1 MSDGKAIVKKIYK
14 IPGMQAIIAL
24 AVIVIFFSI
33 ASSSYRNFGTYA
45 SILQHSAILG
55 IVACG
60 STLILISGGLDLS
73 VGSIMALTTC
83 FVGIIL
89 TNNNAMIVPAIL
101 AGTAIGGV
109 CGLVN
114 GTIIVTTG
122 IPAIIVTMGMMNIAK
137 GIALIIGAGKDLS
150 KFPEEF
156 TMLGT
161 GLIFPM
167 IFLLAS
173 ALLVFFIL
181 TRTRLG
187 FNAYAIGGKEEVA
200 RLSGIKVKKMRVIYY
215 TLGGLFAGL
224 AGTIQTAKFDFASP
238 NRGVGWELQAIAA
251 VVIGGTSLFGGIGGV
266 WRTII
271 GVLIIKS
278 LDTGLIHLGVGS
290 YYQKIATGIVII
302 LAVMVDSLQR
312 KKHV

>member
-1 MSDGKAIVKKIYK
+1 M
-14 IPGMQAIIAL
+14 IAL
-24 AVIVIFFSI
+24 AVIVIFFSL
-33 ASSSYRNFGTYA
+33 ASSSFRNFSTYA
-45 SILQHSAILG
+45 SILQHSTILG

-73 VGSIMALTTC
+73 VGSVMALTTC

-101 AGTAIGGV
+101 AGTAVGGL

-114 GTIIVTTG
+114 GAIIVSTG

-150 KFPEEF
+150 RFPEEF

-167 IFLLAS
+167 IFLFAS
-173 ALLVFFIL
+173 ALIVYLVL

-187 FNAYAIGGKEEVA
+187 FNSFAIGGNEEVA

>member
-1 MSDGKAIVKKIYK
+1 
-14 IPGMQAIIAL
+14 
-24 AVIVIFFSI
+24 
-33 ASSSYRNFGTYA
+33 
-45 SILQHSAILG
+45 
-55 IVACG
+55 
-60 STLILISGGLDLS
+60 
-73 VGSIMALTTC
+73 
-83 FVGIIL
+83 
-89 TNNNAMIVPAIL
+89 
-101 AGTAIGGV
+101 
-109 CGLVN
+109 
-114 GTIIVTTG
+114 
-122 IPAIIVTMGMMNIAK
+122 MMNIAK

>member
-1 MSDGKAIVKKIYK
+1 MPDGKAMIKKFFR
-14 IPGMQAIIAL
+14 IPGMQAMIAL
-24 AVIVIFFSI
+24 AAIIIFFSI
-33 ASSSYRNFGTYA
+33 ASSSYRNFSTYA
-45 SILQHSAILG
+45 SILQHSTILG

-73 VGSIMALTTC
+73 VGSVMALTTC

-101 AGTAIGGV
+101 AGTAVGGL

-114 GTIIVTTG
+114 GAIIVSTG

-150 KFPEEF
+150 RFPEEF

-167 IFLLAS
+167 IFLLSS
-173 ALLVFFIL
+173 ALIVYLVL

-187 FNAYAIGGKEEVA
+187 FNSFAIGGNEEVA
-200 RLSGIKVKKMRVIYY
+200 RLSGIKVKKLRVIYY

>member
-1 MSDGKAIVKKIYK
+1 MPDGKAMIKRIFR
-14 IPGMQAIIAL
+14 IPGMQAMIAL
-24 AVIVIFFSI
+24 AVIVIFFSL
-33 ASSSYRNFGTYA
+33 ASSSFRNFSTYA
-45 SILQHSAILG
+45 SILQHSTILG

-73 VGSIMALTTC
+73 VGSVMALTTC

-101 AGTAIGGV
+101 AGTAVGGL

-114 GTIIVTTG
+114 GAIIVSTG

-150 KFPEEF
+150 RFPEEF

-167 IFLLAS
+167 IFLFAS
-173 ALLVFFIL
+173 ALIVYLVL

-187 FNAYAIGGKEEVA
+187 FNSFAIGGNEEVA

>member
-1 MSDGKAIVKKIYK
+1 MPDGKAMIKKFFR
-14 IPGMQAIIAL
+14 IPGMQAMIAL
-24 AVIVIFFSI
+24 AAIIIFFSI
-33 ASSSYRNFGTYA
+33 ASSSYRNFSTYA
-45 SILQHSAILG
+45 SILKHSTILG

-73 VGSIMALTTC
+73 VGSVMALTTC

-101 AGTAIGGV
+101 AGTAVGGL

-114 GTIIVTTG
+114 GAIIVSTG

-150 KFPEEF
+150 RFPEEF

-167 IFLLAS
+167 IFLLSS
-173 ALLVFFIL
+173 ALIVYLVL

-187 FNAYAIGGKEEVA
+187 FNSFAIGGNEEVA
-200 RLSGIKVKKMRVIYY
+200 RLSGIKVKKLRVIYY

>member
-1 MSDGKAIVKKIYK
+1 MPDGKAMIKNFFR
-14 IPGMQAIIAL
+14 IPGMQAMIAL
-24 AVIVIFFSI
+24 AAIIIFFSI
-33 ASSSYRNFGTYA
+33 ASSSYRNFSTYA
-45 SILQHSAILG
+45 SILQHSTILG

-73 VGSIMALTTC
+73 VGSVMALTTC

-101 AGTAIGGV
+101 AGTAVGGL

-114 GTIIVTTG
+114 GAIIVSTG

-150 KFPEEF
+150 RFPEEF

-167 IFLLAS
+167 IFLLSS
-173 ALLVFFIL
+173 ALIVYLVL

-187 FNAYAIGGKEEVA
+187 FNSFAIGGNEEVA
-200 RLSGIKVKKMRVIYY
+200 RLSGIKVKKLRVIYY

>member
-1 MSDGKAIVKKIYK
+1 MPDVKALIKRIFR
-14 IPGMQAIIAL
+14 IPGMQAMMAL

-33 ASSSYRNFGTYA
+33 ASSSYRNFSTYA
-45 SILQHSAILG
+45 SILQHSTILG

-73 VGSIMALTTC
+73 VGSVMALTTC

-101 AGTAIGGV
+101 AGTAVGAV

-114 GTIIVTTG
+114 GAIIVSTG

-150 KFPEEF
+150 RFPEEF

-167 IFLLAS
+167 IFLLGS
-173 ALLVFFIL
+173 VLIVFFVL

-187 FNAYAIGGKEEVA
+187 FNSFAIGGNEEVA

-238 NRGVGWELQAIAA
+238 NRGVGWELQTIAA

>member
-1 MSDGKAIVKKIYK
+1 MSDGKAIVKKIFG
-14 IPGMQAIIAL
+14 IPGMQAVIAL
-24 AVIVIFFSI
+24 AAILIFFSI
-33 ASSSYRNFGTYA
+33 ASPSYRDLDTFA

-60 STLILISGGLDLS
+60 ATLVLISGGLDLS

-83 FVGIIL
+83 VVGIIL
-89 TNNNAMIVPAIL
+89 ANDNSMIVPAIL
-101 AGTAIGGV
+101 AGTAIGAV
-109 CGLVN
+109 CGLIS

-122 IPAIIVTMGMMNIAK
+122 IPAIIVTLGMMNIAK

-167 IFLLAS
+167 IFMLGSILIMYF
-173 ALLVFFIL
+173 VL
-181 TRTRLG
+181 TRTKLG
-187 FNAYAIGGKEEVA
+187 FNAFAIGGNEEVA

-224 AGTIQTAKFDFASP
+224 AGTIQTAKFDFATP

-312 KKHV
+312 RKHV

>member
-1 MSDGKAIVKKIYK
+1 MPDVKALIKRIFR
-14 IPGMQAIIAL
+14 IPGMQAMMAL

-33 ASSSYRNFGTYA
+33 ASSSYRNFSTYA
-45 SILQHSAILG
+45 SILQHSTILG

-73 VGSIMALTTC
+73 VGSVMALTTC

-101 AGTAIGGV
+101 AGTAVGAV

-114 GTIIVTTG
+114 GAIIVSTG

-150 KFPEEF
+150 RFPEEF

-167 IFLLAS
+167 IFLLGS
-173 ALLVFFIL
+173 VLIVFFVL

-187 FNAYAIGGKEEVA
+187 FNSFAIGGNEEVA

>member
-1 MSDGKAIVKKIYK
+1 MSDGIASLKKFFR

-33 ASSSYRNFGTYA
+33 ASPSYRNIGTYA

-55 IVACG
+55 IVTCG
-60 STLILISGGLDLS
+60 STLILIAGGLDLS

-89 TNNNAMIVPAIL
+89 TNNNEMILPAIL

-109 CGLVN
+109 CGLLN

-122 IPAIIVTMGMMNIAK
+122 IPAFIVTMGMMNIAK
-137 GIALIIGAGKDLS
+137 GVALIIGAGKDLS

-167 IFLLAS
+167 IFLLGS
-173 ALLVFFIL
+173 VLIVYFIL

-187 FNAYAIGGKEEVA
+187 FNAYAIGGNREVA
-200 RLSGIKVKKMRVIYY
+200 RLSGIKVKQMSVIYY

-251 VVIGGTSLFGGIGGV
+251 VVIGGTSMFGGVGGV

-290 YYQKIATGIVII
+290 YYQKIATGVVII

-312 KKHV
+312 KRNK

>member
-1 MSDGKAIVKKIYK
+1 MADGKASIIKFFRT
-14 IPGMQAIIAL
+14 PGMQALIAL
-24 AVIVIFFSI
+24 AAILIFFSI
-33 ASSSYRNFGTYA
+33 TSSSFRTVATFA
-45 SILQHSAILG
+45 SMLQHSTILG

-83 FVGIIL
+83 VVGIIL
-89 TNNNAMIVPAIL
+89 TNNNEMIIPAII
-101 AGTAIGGV
+101 AGTAVGGA

-122 IPAIIVTMGMMNIAK
+122 IPSFIATMGMMNIAK

-150 KFPEEF
+150 RFPEDF

-161 GLIFPM
+161 GLIYPM

-173 ALLVFFIL
+173 TLIVFFIL

-187 FNAYAIGGKEEVA
+187 FNAYAIGGNAEVA
-200 RLSGIKVKKMRVIYY
+200 RLSGITVKKMRVFYY

-251 VVIGGTSLFGGIGGV
+251 VVIGGTSLFGGVGGV

-290 YYQKIATGIVII
+290 YYQKIATGAVII

-312 KKHV
+312 KRNV

>member
-1 MSDGKAIVKKIYK
+1 MSDGKAIIKKIIR

-73 VGSIMALTTC
+73 VGSVMALTTC

-89 TNNNAMIVPAIL
+89 TKNNEMIVPAIL
-101 AGTAIGGV
+101 AGTAVGGL

-114 GTIIVTTG
+114 GAIIVSTG

-150 KFPEEF
+150 KFPEQF

-173 ALLVFFIL
+173 ALIVYLVL

-187 FNAYAIGGKEEVA
+187 FNSFSIGGNEEVA

-215 TLGGLFAGL
+215 TFGGLFAGL
-224 AGTIQTAKFDFASP
+224 AGTVQTAKFDFASP

-251 VVIGGTSLFGGIGGV
+251 VVIGGTSLFGGVGGV